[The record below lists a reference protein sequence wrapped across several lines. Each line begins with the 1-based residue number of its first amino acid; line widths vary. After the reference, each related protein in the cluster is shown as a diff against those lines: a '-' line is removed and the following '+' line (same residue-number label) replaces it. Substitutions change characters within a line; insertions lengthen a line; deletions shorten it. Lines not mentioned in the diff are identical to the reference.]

1 MGSAPKGA
9 PVTDLYH
16 GRNVNN
22 PSKDTMW
29 GEHWGG
35 VIAKDGADTITLEN
49 YARNAEDPN
58 YDQKTGADP
67 RFYFQMYGSGAQSW
81 HEKWAAVNAGQRS
94 FVNPLTM
101 TVSRPEVSDTLA
113 AGHHEDRA
121 RLHFGDG
128 AAVADDVPDV
138 VNAASEEDMTIAAYK
153 ALAFARNAALSD
165 IGPLG
170 SSRTSSWTV
179 AIMNAVGNF
188 PGCRQLCLLTVDLLQ
203 QTATQRWKADALAEH
218 GHQIE
223 WIKDHHTLLA
233 SATAP
238 VVVIK
243 QLRKALAYAQ
253 DHVDNGRKGRK
264 QRVRAWL
271 DAGEGSA
278 GIARHR
284 RHESARRADADGR
297 EDVTSPAAGTDR
309 LDLFLGCAELD
320 DLSTLAVP
328 HEDQTSDER
337 ARVAAALAGD
347 DAQAVVNLLM
357 HPDMLAPGARFD
369 ALAAALDDD
378 AAYASLAAVVGLQDL
393 DPSTLI
399 EHQAAWVAQRLL
411 GLCQHANR
419 VIAERASVTLLTFAD
434 LAHLEALAALL
445 ESEHEVVRHNAVV
458 AILELLGPSW
468 TAQLLRRVVHDGSP
482 SEATAELV
490 RSTLV
495 ALDEVDADGSVSTL
509 DVPLLSF
516 IPNFVD
522 W

>member
-1 MGSAPKGA
+1 MQQYFVADDLAGTTLMNLHDFGKPTQAGAIENAVADQYGTAMNNHQGAFNPALDQRARQLGVNEYAAPGVGEAYVTFRLGSAPKGA
-9 PVTDLYH
+9 PLTDRYH

-67 RFYFQMYGSGAQSW
+67 RFYFQMYGAGAQSW

-101 TVSRPEVSDTLA
+101 TVSRPEVSDALA

-165 IGPLG
+165 IGPHG

-179 AIMNAVGNF
+179 AIMNVKDNF

-203 QTATQRWKADALAEH
+203 QTAAQRWKADALAEH
-218 GHQIE
+218 GHQID

-264 QRVRAWL
+264 QRVRARL
-271 DAGEGSA
+271 DAAKG
-278 GIARHR
+278 
-284 RHESARRADADGR
+284 
-297 EDVTSPAAGTDR
+297 
-309 LDLFLGCAELD
+309 
-320 DLSTLAVP
+320 VP
-328 HEDQTSDER
+328 
-337 ARVAAALAGD
+337 
-347 DAQAVVNLLM
+347 
-357 HPDMLAPGARFD
+357 
-369 ALAAALDDD
+369 
-378 AAYASLAAVVGLQDL
+378 
-393 DPSTLI
+393 
-399 EHQAAWVAQRLL
+399 
-411 GLCQHANR
+411 
-419 VIAERASVTLLTFAD
+419 
-434 LAHLEALAALL
+434 
-445 ESEHEVVRHNAVV
+445 
-458 AILELLGPSW
+458 
-468 TAQLLRRVVHDGSP
+468 GSP
-482 SEATAELV
+482 VTAAMKAHV
-490 RSTLV
+490 VQTLMAV
-495 ALDEVDADGSVSTL
+495 KT
-509 DVPLLSF
+509 
-516 IPNFVD
+516 
-522 W
+522 